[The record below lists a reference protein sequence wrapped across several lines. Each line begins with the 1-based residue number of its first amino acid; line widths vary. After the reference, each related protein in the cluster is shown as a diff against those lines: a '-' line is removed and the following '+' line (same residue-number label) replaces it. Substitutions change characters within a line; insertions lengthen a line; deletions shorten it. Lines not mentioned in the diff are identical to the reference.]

1 MFEDFENRTGFW
13 KNLGSNF
20 TINYSGDAPSFLTS
34 GEIWESMDSGTTQ
47 TLAAWQNGWSLT
59 NNPDGT
65 ITANPKYTMGLPS
78 ETLVRVPIGLSTP
91 STSPSSA
98 GGGVVV
104 AYSTE
109 NEDSDIQTE
118 DLGPGGEEQ
127 PTETKLDEKAN
138 CDDHQCPEGKNVMTS
153 TNADGTVE
161 CSCFDGGNAV
171 RAIGY
176 GLGAIALAGVATT
189 GLLIYGAYRIIR
201 G

>member
-1 MFEDFENRTGFW
+1 MAKCG
-13 KNLGSNF
+13 NLW
-20 TINYSGDAPSFLTS
+20 IRERLKR
-34 GEIWESMDSGTTQ
+34 
-47 TLAAWQNGWSLT
+47 LRLWQNGWSLT

-118 DLGPGGEEQ
+118 DLGPGGEE
-127 PTETKLDEKAN
+127 PAY
-138 CDDHQCPEGKNVMTS
+138 
-153 TNADGTVE
+153 
-161 CSCFDGGNAV
+161 GNQV
-171 RAIGY
+171 R
-176 GLGAIALAGVATT
+176 
-189 GLLIYGAYRIIR
+189 
-201 G
+201 

>member
-1 MFEDFENRTGFW
+1 ME
-13 KNLGSNF
+13 KN
-20 TINYSGDAPSFLTS
+20 
-34 GEIWESMDSGTTQ
+34 
-47 TLAAWQNGWSLT
+47 
-59 NNPDGT
+59 
-65 ITANPKYTMGLPS
+65 
-78 ETLVRVPIGLSTP
+78 
-91 STSPSSA
+91 
-98 GGGVVV
+98 
-104 AYSTE
+104 
-109 NEDSDIQTE
+109 
-118 DLGPGGEEQ
+118 Q